1 MLASLLK
8 GILETLGR
16 EGWQKLLCI
25 CICELFSVYRCVAVG
40 HSECPSI
47 AAGVDL
53 PDLGKSLIIALC
65 LNSLILPHQQNKY

>member
-16 EGWQKLLCI
+16 GGWQKLLCI

-47 AAGVDL
+47 AAGVDFTRS
-53 PDLGKSLIIALC
+53 GEVTNYCIVSEQ
-65 LNSLILPHQQNKY
+65 LNSPTSAK